1 LLKLIHFLSHVN
13 TLLSLMRQFSDTNKS
28 VFLQRLSEI
37 NWDNVINYELEL
49 LDIDGPYH
57 MFANL
62 IFNKY
67 VFH

>member
-1 LLKLIHFLSHVN
+1 
-13 TLLSLMRQFSDTNKS
+13 MRQFSDTNKS